1 MANNTPTEKRTFFND
16 EQFSDVVIKLGDQQ
30 IFAHK
35 VMLASGSVWF
45 EKALCGNFSEA
56 NKKVIELHDE
66 DASPDKIMAMFKH
79 LYGSTY
85 GKQEIQVES
94 RQVPGFHLAV
104 FTLGDKYDIKT
115 LRSDAAERFERSLQ
129 IEEESSQF
137 WDETIYT
144 IQRVLGPSAPQLAD
158 RSLVEDTQDF
168 VINNFRLLF
177 QDSTFRRLMAAGT
190 MLDQDLAYELL
201 SQCCEQMA

>member
-1 MANNTPTEKRTFFND
+1 MATNTPTEKRTFFND
-16 EQFSDVVIKLGDQQ
+16 DQFSDVVIKFGDQQ

-66 DASPDKIMAMFKH
+66 DASPDTIMAMLKH

-104 FTLGDKYDIKT
+104 FTLGDKYDIET

-129 IEEESSQF
+129 IKEESSQF
-137 WDETIYT
+137 WDDTIYT
-144 IQRVLGPSAPQLAD
+144 IQKVLGPSAPKLAD
-158 RSLVEDTQDF
+158 RK
-168 VINNFRLLF
+168 
-177 QDSTFRRLMAAGT
+177 RRRKHTAAGIPT
-190 MLDQDLAYELL
+190 WSPTVVLICRSTAYVWQ
-201 SQCCEQMA
+201 SGRDAQFSADCGR